1 MTRDKSWQAKGA
13 IAVTSLDSAIKVGK
27 EWLNE
32 QDGSE
37 RRLILFGG
45 GQIYADGL
53 SRCNKIEM
61 TLIDV
66 TPDQGVLFPKTSPM
80 DWDDRCLE
88 THVKTGDVPTFRYQ
102 RMTRK
107 VPIFV

>member
-1 MTRDKSWQAKGA
+1 
-13 IAVTSLDSAIKVGK
+13 
-27 EWLNE
+27 
-32 QDGSE
+32 
-37 RRLILFGG
+37 
-45 GQIYADGL
+45 
-53 SRCNKIEM
+53 M

-66 TPDQGVLFPKTSPM
+66 TPDQGVLFPKTSLM